1 MRYEDVYEMKRRS
14 LTECLAMIE
23 SGDSIAVSG
32 VATEPTEFL
41 SHFTEIIPRLR
52 DVTVV
57 KSKDNEYEYLR
68 DPATKGHVAT
78 IGHFYAKNMREGH
91 VLGLTSYIPSDLH
104 NYMAERVRYR
114 PNNVFV
120 AQVADMEDGSFQV
133 PYCKMFEEEAF
144 ACAEKVILEVN
155 PNFHKVRGGL
165 EIPLNRVTAFFVSEK
180 PIYTIPRSV
189 PTEMEHKIGGYVADL
204 IHDGDCIQLG
214 VGGLPDAV
222 GEYLKEKNDLGI
234 HSELFSST
242 MADLIEAGNVNGRRK
257 NLNRGKHLA
266 TFCIGDQHLFDTVS
280 SNPDCILVPCSYGND
295 PFVISQNDHMIS
307 VNTAMEIDLTGQV
320 CSESIG
326 PKQFS
331 GTGGAADYAYGAMH
345 SRGGRGIIAFS
356 STTKQGSISK
366 IKSIL
371 TPGAAVSISR
381 NLVDTVVTEYGIA
394 ELRGRTIRE
403 RADALIAIAHPDF
416 RAQLRKEALDY
427 GILVN

>member
-1 MRYEDVYEMKRRS
+1 MRYEDVYEMKKHS
-14 LTECLAMIE
+14 LEECLALIE
-23 SGDSIAVSG
+23 SGDTIAVSG

-41 SHFTEIIPRLR
+41 SHFTEIVPWLR
-52 DVTVV
+52 DVTAI

-68 DPATKGHVAT
+68 DPATKGHVMT
-78 IGHFYAKNMREGH
+78 VGHFYAKNMREGH
-91 VLGLTSYIPSDLH
+91 ELGIASYIPSDLH
-104 NYMAERVRYR
+104 NYMAERVAYK

-120 AQVADMEDGSFQV
+120 AQVADMEDGSFQI

-144 ACAEKVILEVN
+144 ACADKVILEVN
-155 PNFHKVRGGL
+155 PNFRRVRGGL
-165 EIPLNRVTAFFVSEK
+165 EIPLKRVTSFFISEK
-180 PIYTIPRSV
+180 PVFTIPRSV
-189 PTEMEHKIGGYVADL
+189 PSEMDHKIGRYVADL

-214 VGGLPDAV
+214 IGGLPDAV

-242 MADLIEAGNVNGRRK
+242 MADLIEAGNVTGRKK

-266 TFCIGDQHLFDTVS
+266 TFCIGDQHLFETVS
-280 SNPDCILVPCSYGND
+280 DDPNCCLVPCSYGND

-307 VNTAMEIDLTGQV
+307 VNTAMEIDITGQI

-345 SRGGRGIIAFS
+345 SRGGRGIVAFA
-356 STTKQGSISK
+356 STTKGGTISK

-381 NLVDTVVTEYGIA
+381 NLVDTVVTEYGVA

-416 RAQLRKEALDY
+416 RAQLRKEARDY
-427 GILVN
+427 GILVD